1 MSPTKVQRLV
11 ATFER
16 RVQNNG
22 FSFFEFIANSVAMS
36 AGQRRA
42 ALLNP
47 DIAMAIS
54 YTDPTGE
61 SAVKNVMRRGN
72 R

>member
-1 MSPTKVQRLV
+1 MSATKVQRLV
-11 ATFER
+11 STFER
-16 RVQNNG
+16 RVQSNG

-47 DIAMAIS
+47 DIAKAIS
-54 YTDPTGE
+54 YTDLTGE
-61 SAVKNVMRRGN
+61 SAVNNVMRRAN
-72 R
+72 K